1 MCDFLKE
8 IALEGGTA
16 RLGVKGKMAP
26 DAPPQPPDFQDLI
39 NDMQSGDQPEPDQ
52 AQQGGSPPGQE
63 QRGGNLPD
71 QAQQGGIPPDHPQR
85 VGTPPDQPPA
95 GGSPAAGRTDEG
107 KSGGNADT
115 GAGKGSPPE

>member
-52 AQQGGSPPGQE
+52 AQQGG
-63 QRGGNLPD
+63 
-71 QAQQGGIPPDHPQR
+71 IPPDHPQR